1 MIQFRVLY
9 SLDLLGTVTFAISGT
24 LLAIERQQKGYL
36 ASFLDLPRALLYAGL
51 TALGGG
57 TLRDLLL
64 SRPIFW
70 VRSPTYLFI
79 ALCAGS
85 LTFLLSLTVLNSPR
99 YFQNH
104 LWLPDVISL
113 ATFTVVGTQVAM
125 QQTFVLTH
133 GILQSAGLPLL
144 WLCSP
149 LMGVLTGVG
158 GGFIRDLL
166 RRRKPFAIAHS
177 QYPLASLAGGSLY
190 QLARQLQMPNACAIG
205 LTILSIVFR
214 LSTKRS
220 LTASNRKPLDSGLK
234 N

>member
-1 MIQFRVLY
+1 MFQFRVLY

-24 LLAIERQQKGYL
+24 LLAVEQQPKGYFV
-36 ASFLDLPRALLYAGL
+36 SFFSLPQALLYAGL

-64 SRPIFW
+64 ARPIFW

-85 LTFLLSLTVLNSPR
+85 LTFLLSLTVLNSPK

-125 QQTFVLTH
+125 QQPLVLAH
-133 GILQSAGLPLL
+133 GIFQSAKLPLL
-144 WLCSP
+144 WLFSP
-149 LMGVLTGVG
+149 FMGVLTGVG

-166 RRRKPFAIAHS
+166 RGRKPFAIQHS
-177 QYPLASLAGGSLY
+177 QYPLASFVGGSLY
-190 QLARQLQMPNACAIG
+190 QFTRQCRMPNALAIA
-205 LTILSIVFR
+205 LTIISIVFM
-214 LSTKRS
+214 LSAKRNLPS
-220 LTASNRKPLDSGLK
+220 GKRKSIENG
-234 N
+234 